1 MALGAFFKG
10 LINLITGGFGSL
22 FMNSGSFSGALNDAG
37 TALSQWGEL
46 GYDISQGNMLGNYL
60 SKMTGSR
67 LTDAERE
74 ANSWNEMQVLSAWNR
89 QMEAD
94 NTKYQ
99 RQVQDM
105 QAAGL
110 NPMLATGVSPHVPT
124 AAVAS
129 SVSPSAAAF
138 NFGDLINLIKL
149 GSEIKNINADT
160 ASKSA
165 NAAKATE
172 EAKGTAIENQFKS
185 ESLRLRNEAYE
196 VGNSVSRLQASK
208 ITKEL
213 DDIDASIR
221 LKVKQAETEES
232 KQSLMS
238 AQALLAR
245 MNARQAAEMLPYLKA
260 YNEAQTAAARQSAAL
275 AAAECLYKNNLI
287 SSGYIDSLADEMYG
301 KSRSANAMANVD
313 EIKSGFRTGDFGE
326 SSPVAKWYQED
337 NKLATR
343 IVNTVT
349 NILDNLNP
357 VANLFVGAFGN

>member
-1 MALGAFFKG
+1 MALGAFWKG
-10 LINLITGGFGSL
+10 LINLLTGGFGSL

-46 GYDISQGNMLGNYL
+46 GYDVSQGNMLGNYL

-74 ANSWNEMQVLSAWNR
+74 ANEWNEMQVLSAWNR

-110 NPMLATGVSPHVPT
+110 NPMLATGQAAHVPT

-165 NAAKATE
+165 NAAKASE
-172 EAKGTAIENQFKS
+172 EAKGTAIENNFKE
-185 ESLRLRNEAYE
+185 ESLRLQNEALE
-196 VGNSVSRLQASK
+196 ISNSLTRVQVSK
-208 ITKEL
+208 VNKEL
-213 DDIDASIR
+213 DDIDASIQ
-221 LKVKQAETEES
+221 LKIKQADTEEE
-232 KQSLMS
+232 KKSLAN

-245 MNARQAAEMLPYLKA
+245 MNAKQAAEMLPYMKA
-260 YNEAQTAAARQSAAL
+260 YYQAQTDGAKHAAAL
-275 AAAECLYKNNLI
+275 AAAECMYKNGLI
-287 SSGYIDSLADEMYG
+287 ALGYIDSLADEAYG
-301 KSRSANAMANVD
+301 KARSAKAKADVD
-313 EIKSGFRTGDFGE
+313 EVKAGFRTGNFGE
-326 SSPVAKWYQED
+326 SSPVAKWYQND
-337 NKLATR
+337 NKIATR

-349 NILDNLNP
+349 NVLDNLNP